1 MQVNWELINKNLKE
15 FQINYK
21 VIQNFVNPFINPLL
35 DLILEE
41 YGIYGKNI
49 DLRKSIVDENYVSP
63 EDSIEVVEEFLKNF
77 DMGLYQKFQN
87 LLRDENQVKIALDN
101 KMESRVFNNI
111 LYLFLKSLKYLYHFL
126 YYSFVDGY
134 HILMYQL

>member
-41 YGIYGKNI
+41 YGIYGKNTA
-49 DLRKSIVDENYVSP
+49 
-63 EDSIEVVEEFLKNF
+63 
-77 DMGLYQKFQN
+77 QK
-87 LLRDENQVKIALDN
+87 
-101 KMESRVFNNI
+101 
-111 LYLFLKSLKYLYHFL
+111 LFA
-126 YYSFVDGY
+126 
-134 HILMYQL
+134 

>member
-63 EDSIEVVEEFLKNF
+63 DDSIGVVEELLKNF
-77 DMGLYQKFQN
+77 DIGLYQKFQN
-87 LLRDENQVKIALDN
+87 HLSDENQVKIA
-101 KMESRVFNNI
+101 
-111 LYLFLKSLKYLYHFL
+111 
-126 YYSFVDGY
+126 
-134 HILMYQL
+134 